1 MAEIKNNFTGSK
13 MNQDI
18 DDRLM
23 PNNEYRYALNLE
35 INKSQ
40 NSDVGALQNVF
51 GNSLVLNFN
60 TLSGAS
66 GLECIGTQVDESNDN
81 IFIFLTNYNGSTYSS
96 AAGNFIYVYN
106 NKQNTYKKLVSGAF
120 LNFSMSSP
128 IFGIN
133 ILENLLFWT
142 DNRNQPRRINI
153 DKASNFNNYYT
164 NEEQISVAKISP
176 YEPIELY
183 KVSPLSTGNFETT
196 LYDVVSEYLPDG
208 VTANP
213 YYDADYVG
221 DPSYLSDKYV
231 RFSYRFKFEDGE
243 DSIMAPF
250 TQIAYIPKQ
259 DGYFMY
265 KPHEL
270 GMPGDEPEK
279 DDEANAY
286 RSTIVEFMQN
296 KVNKILL
303 QIKLPCAANLMLS
316 LYKISEIE
324 ILYKDA
330 TLLSVSVV
338 DSIPTNP
345 SLNSAFNN
353 SSLIYSYEYQSKKPF
368 KTLSEKE
375 VIRVYDRTPVKALC
389 QEVVSNRIV
398 YSNYQDKFTYPKYL
412 DYNVGHSTKLPFG
425 TEDGEGTSIIEY
437 PNHSVKE
444 NRNYQVGIVLC
455 DKFGRQS
462 GVILSDK
469 ADTLFPGVFGASS
482 LYVPYIKNNEVTPSQ
497 WPGGS
502 LKILFNEPISP
513 DNPNSTT
520 GWPGLYRGDSSLSD
534 YNPLGWYSYKV
545 VVKQTEQDYYNV
557 YLPGTMAAYPTD
569 LAPNFTELGK
579 TSHVVLIND
588 NINKVPRDLTE
599 VGPSQLQFRSS
610 VVLYPRVNNSV
621 EAYGNEQYYPG
632 NTYAFA
638 STIATNNSLFF
649 SNLEAFPDPLP
660 PGFSKFYQI
669 DSNPLIARLSTPAKL
684 GILNTQEVVNLSVY
698 ETKAVESKLD
708 IYWETSS
715 AGLISELNT
724 AIQSGS
730 TSSVEHM
737 NGWNFNL
744 SEAASPGDAVTTPLS
759 FEDII
764 GSEITPTSV
773 VLVSANTL
781 GNVSVLDKFTLA
793 NIPSTNTYSLKTAA
807 GKYFYYGFN
816 ASTVESYVFTIK
828 ATVGF
833 PPVFKEFVVGG
844 SLSNVAPA
852 ITNKPTATVQ
862 VAQAVVDAYDFNGN
876 NGSNPSGG
884 NSTSDLS
891 WSVSGSSLFTIT
903 NTGILQ
909 NLNGLAEGTFNLT
922 VVLTEASG
930 SIDSTLITV
939 NYPIRKS
946 VTFSSGYIVETNSA
960 QTTTYNGTV
969 TVYGQ
974 PASFNAFAEIQSTQN
989 SSLVDTDMVINGTA
1003 KGAEVSGTT
1012 PVRAEST
1019 LVTLQPSVTPYSYSV
1034 TVRTTVSGGF
1044 ANLRGGI
1051 EVTQ

>member
-40 NSDVGALQNVF
+40 NSDVGTLQNVL

-60 TLSGAS
+60 TLTGAS
-66 GLECIGTQVDESNDN
+66 GLECIGVQTDESNDN
-81 IFIFLTNYNGSTYSS
+81 IFLFLTNYSGTAYSNTAS
-96 AAGNFIYVYN
+96 NYIYVYN
-106 NKQNTYKKLVSGAF
+106 NKQNTYKKLVSGSF
-120 LNFSMSSP
+120 LNFSMNNP

-153 DKASNFNNYYT
+153 EKASAINNYYT

-183 KVSPLSTGNFETT
+183 RASLLATGNYETT
-196 LYDVVSEYLPDG
+196 MYDVVSEFLPNE
-208 VTANP
+208 TTNNP
-213 YYDADYVG
+213 YYDVDYVG
-221 DPSYLSDKYV
+221 DPAYLGDKYV

-243 DSIMAPF
+243 YSIIAPF

-265 KPHEL
+265 KAPL
-270 GMPGDEPEK
+270 VVGDEPVK
-279 DDEANAY
+279 DDESSAY
-286 RSTIVEFMQN
+286 RSTVVEFMQN

-303 QIKLPCAANLMLS
+303 QISLPCPANQMLS

-338 DSIPTNP
+338 DSIPTDPANGGK
-345 SLNSAFNN
+345 FNTA
-353 SSLIYSYEYQSKKPF
+353 SLIYSYEYQSKKPF
-368 KTLSEKE
+368 KTLPERDI
-375 VIRVYDRTPVKALC
+375 IRVYDRTPVKALC

-425 TEDGEGTSIIEY
+425 FDDGEGTSIIEY
-437 PNHSVKE
+437 PNHSIKQ
-444 NRNYQVGIVLC
+444 NRNYQVGVILC

-469 ADTLFPGVFGASS
+469 ADSFYPGVFGASS
-482 LYVPYIKNNEVTPSQ
+482 LYVPYLKETEITPSQ

-502 LKILFNEPISP
+502 LKILFNEPITP
-513 DNPNSTT
+513 DTPNVTT
-520 GWPGLYRGDSSLSD
+520 GWPGIYNGDQNSLN
-534 YNPLGWYSYKV
+534 YNPLGWYSYKI

-557 YLPGTMAAYPTD
+557 YLPGTMASYPTD
-569 LAPNFTELGK
+569 VSPNFTELGK

-599 VGPSQLQFRSS
+599 VGPNQLQFRSS
-610 VVLYPRVNNSV
+610 VVLYPRVNNSINT
-621 EAYGNEQYYPG
+621 YNNEQYYPG

-649 SNLEAFPDPLP
+649 SLAVPSPLP
-660 PGFSKFYQI
+660 EGFSRFYQI
-669 DSNPLIARLSTPAKL
+669 ESNPLIARLSTPAKL
-684 GILNTQEVVNLSVY
+684 GIFNNQGVINLSIY
-698 ETKAVESKLD
+698 ETKPVESKLD

-724 AIQSGS
+724 AILAGS
-730 TSSVEHM
+730 TASVDAM
-737 NGWNFNL
+737 IGWNFNL
-744 SEAASPGDAVTTPLS
+744 TEAAAPETAVTSTLS
-759 FEDII
+759 FNDIL
-764 GSEITPTSV
+764 GDEITPTSV

-781 GNVSVLDKFTLA
+781 SGISVLDKFVLE
-793 NIPSTNTYSLKTAA
+793 NIPATNTYSLKTAA

-816 ASTVESYVFTIK
+816 ANTIESYVFTIK
-828 ATVGF
+828 ATVGT
-833 PPVFKEFVVGG
+833 PPVFKNFVVSGA
-844 SLSNVAPA
+844 LSNVSPT
-852 ITNKPTATVQ
+852 ITNKPTTTIQLAEG
-862 VAQAVVDAYDFNGN
+862 VVNAYDFNGV
-876 NGSNPSGG
+876 NGSNISGG

-903 NTGILQ
+903 SAGVLQ

-922 VVLTEASG
+922 VVMTEASG
-930 SIDSTLITV
+930 NIDSTLITV

-946 VTFSSGYIVETNSA
+946 VTFSSGYFVETNTA
-960 QTTTYNGTV
+960 QDTTYIGTV
-969 TVYGQ
+969 TVFGQ
-974 PASFNAFAEIQSTQN
+974 PATFNAFAEIQSAQN
-989 SSLVDTDMVINGTA
+989 SALVRVDAVINGIT
-1003 KGAEVSGTT
+1003 KVAEVSGTT
-1012 PVRAEST
+1012 SSRVESST
-1019 LVTLQPSVTPYSYSV
+1019 MALQPSTTPYSYSV
-1034 TVRTTVSGGF
+1034 RIRTTVGAGF
-1044 ANLRGGI
+1044 SNLRGGI
-1051 EVTQ
+1051 EVAQ